1 MEEGRPADSVR
12 KIKNAS
18 PEQKAPEK
26 RGHESSWK
34 SYRRSVQENGG
45 LDLPSVYSSEGDERV
60 KRMAQLMRA
69 RSGKLV
75 IGKKL
80 DLQRTSDP
88 DYYAETLLYEI
99 RQTHQSVMD
108 CFEDLKKHLT
118 VIEKLLMTMKG
129 GVKKK

>member
-1 MEEGRPADSVR
+1 M
-12 KIKNAS
+12 
-18 PEQKAPEK
+18 
-26 RGHESSWK
+26 
-34 SYRRSVQENGG
+34 
-45 LDLPSVYSSEGDERV
+45 PSVYSSEGDERV
-60 KRMAQLMRA
+60 KRMAQLVRA

-75 IGKKL
+75 SGKKL

-99 RQTHQSVMD
+99 RQTYESVID

-129 GVKKK
+129 GMKKNERRRNG